1 MRRRE
6 FLAMPAVPALLA
18 AAPST
23 DARIDDLRIEFR
35 DYLYRAPYMF
45 GGREVDRV
53 TLLEVRCR
61 LSTRAGKSAEGGS
74 AMPMG
79 NVWSFPAPGVPYDTT
94 LGAMKT
100 LAEKVARIT
109 RGYTEY
115 AHPLDVNHTL
125 EAEYLKAAD
134 ETTRE
139 LKLPVPVPKLCTLV
153 VASPVDAAIHDA
165 FGKLHGRNSFYTS
178 GRDFVKY
185 DLAHYLNAE
194 FKGEYLDRY
203 VAPKMAPRVRMY
215 HSVGASDPLTPAE
228 VKKPLHDRLPECLAE
243 WIPYSGVTAIKIKLN
258 GGDLAADVDRV
269 AAIDRVTIAAQEKRG
284 FADWIYSLDF
294 NERCP
299 NVQYLLDFEH
309 QIKAK
314 APTAFERVQY
324 IEQPTA
330 RDLAANRGNTMF
342 EAAKLRPVVID
353 ESLTGLDML
362 LLAREMGYT
371 GVALKACKG
380 QSQTL
385 LLAAAAQK
393 YQMFRCV
400 QDLTCPGAA
409 LVHSVGI
416 AAHIPGT
423 AALEANAREYVPA
436 ASAGW
441 EKKFPGIFDVR
452 DGWLKT
458 AGLDGPGL
466 CTSQGV

>member
-1 MRRRE
+1 M
-6 FLAMPAVPALLA
+6 
-18 AAPST
+18 
-23 DARIDDLRIEFR
+23 
-35 DYLYRAPYMF
+35 
-45 GGREVDRV
+45 
-53 TLLEVRCR
+53 
-61 LSTRAGKSAEGGS
+61 
-74 AMPMG
+74 
-79 NVWSFPAPGVPYDTT
+79 
-94 LGAMKT
+94 
-100 LAEKVARIT
+100 
-109 RGYTEY
+109 
-115 AHPLDVNHTL
+115 
-125 EAEYLKAAD
+125 
-134 ETTRE
+134 ETARE

-165 FGKLHGRNSFYTS
+165 FGKLHGRNAFYTS
-178 GRDFVKY
+178 GRDFVRY
-185 DLAHYLNAE
+185 DLAHYLDAS

-203 VAPKMAPRVRMY
+203 IAPKLAPRVRMY
-215 HSVGASDPLTPAE
+215 HSVGASDPLTAGE
-228 VKKPLHDRLPECLAE
+228 VKKPIGDGLPESLEA
-243 WIPYSGVTAIKIKLN
+243 WIPYSGVTALKLKLN
-258 GGDLAADVDRV
+258 GGDLAADVERV
-269 AAIDRVTIAAQEKRG
+269 TAIDRVTIAAQTKRG
-284 FADWIYSLDF
+284 YKDWIYSLDF

-299 NVQYLLDFEH
+299 NVEYLLEFVRR
-309 QIKAK
+309 IKVS
-314 APTAFERVQY
+314 APDAFDRAQY

-330 RDLAANRGNTMF
+330 RDLAAHRDNTMF

-353 ESLTGLDML
+353 ESLTGLDTL

-393 YQMFRCV
+393 YGMFRCV

-423 AALEANAREYVPA
+423 SALEANAREYVPS

-466 CTSQGV
+466 CTS